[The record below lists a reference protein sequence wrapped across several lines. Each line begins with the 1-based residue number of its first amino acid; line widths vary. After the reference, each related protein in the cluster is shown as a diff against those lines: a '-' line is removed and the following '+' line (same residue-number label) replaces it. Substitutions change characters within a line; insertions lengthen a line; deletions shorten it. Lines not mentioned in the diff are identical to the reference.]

1 MPWSRVVALVGVLG
15 ALLSGC
21 SVLARDEAPPAAEG
35 PCSGVTFSQVRGEQP
50 SYVDRE
56 LDRFPAD
63 RTVCRGLWLPGA
75 NQWFVPQGVALQDR
89 TAWVSGY
96 RWREGYG
103 KRYCRVMRVDLRDGR
118 VLADERRVAWKR
130 PDGSTALCRHGGG
143 LALTRHGLWIAT
155 SQRLWLLDPSR
166 IGRDDPVV
174 RTWQVAKP
182 VSGGLLVTGHSARL
196 GLGDFRKRGSG
207 SLHWYDAEDLVAPGV
222 RVLAGRV
229 RRGETPRSTAVAP
242 VRVTR
247 VPRYAQ
253 GGAVP
258 PNGRSAM
265 PYLVS
270 SLSTCGIL
278 HTPGGRGVGF
288 APGAEGVA
296 FDRDG
301 GLWAVLESGSRPY
314 QQDGRPLV
322 PMLVRF
328 DVARLLAGGDA
339 DCSW

>member
-1 MPWSRVVALVGVLG
+1 MAARRG
-15 ALLSGC
+15 
-21 SVLARDEAPPAAEG
+21 SV
-35 PCSGVTFSQVRGEQP
+35 
-50 SYVDRE
+50 
-56 LDRFPAD
+56 
-63 RTVCRGLWLPGA
+63 
-75 NQWFVPQGVALQDR
+75 VPQGVALQDR

-118 VLADERRVAWKR
+118 VLADERRVAWER

-182 VSGGLLVTGHSARL
+182 VSGGLLVTGPSARL